1 MGRYA
6 FFQPT
11 EIEYKFR
18 FAVQPSSDMRRFGG
32 IMRHEAKNADLRHEW
47 EKVDMDYILEELQSL
62 VVCLNIEM
70 PNFASYEKNV
80 DGTYEMKVDL
90 YHVFESKQLNEEL
103 FTRFTLGCVIYHQ
116 LLYVDKLTVLYE
128 T

>member
-11 EIEYKFR
+11 DIEYKFR

-32 IMRHEAKNADLRHEW
+32 IMRHEAKTADLRHEW
-47 EKVDMDYILEELQSL
+47 EKVDMEEILAQLDYLVEYLE
-62 VVCLNIEM
+62 IEM
-70 PNFASYEKNV
+70 PNFESYEKNV
-80 DGTYEMKVDL
+80 DGTHQMKFDL
-90 YHVFESKQLNEEL
+90 YNVFESKKLDEEL
-103 FTRFTLGCVIYHQ
+103 FTRFTLGCVIFHQ